1 MWLRHVTKCCLK
13 SVIQSLLIPMCFSG
27 FYHSHSTG
35 SLGKLQDSLQTS
47 AKSSLSTL
55 SELCFSEFG
64 KNRNHLVPLNSAQHS
79 LVWLQEMA
87 FAISETSEK
96 TNYMQNN
103 SPEQQTMM
111 GARLWPMRAQC
122 SDSPDQW
129 EDRKPCRPLE
139 CEGISRF
146 SLSQLPLV
154 KT

>member
-1 MWLRHVTKCCLK
+1 
-13 SVIQSLLIPMCFSG
+13 MCFSG
-27 FYHSHSTG
+27 LYHSTG
-35 SLGKLQDSLQTS
+35 SLGRLQDSLQTS

-111 GARLWPMRAQC
+111 GARL
-122 SDSPDQW
+122 
-129 EDRKPCRPLE
+129 
-139 CEGISRF
+139 
-146 SLSQLPLV
+146 
-154 KT
+154 